1 MNQVNQEQM
10 VVTQIQV
17 MEAGGLNTVAA
28 ASDNKNELRTLLKQ
42 WQQQKE
48 NSRVVNYHKQIEQ
61 VLNEADYDTS
71 KVNKELFDKI
81 YRKNKWSERHKWPI
95 TAWNDFCRYG
105 KDIYPELFPVSC
117 LIEKPK
123 SIIKDGLPV
132 KLEEE
137 IQSIISAH
145 IVRSTAAKLK
155 DDSQKKIITS
165 FGAFRN
171 FVIQQNTGQAINSLS
186 DFTETDALNF
196 KDTLLKTE
204 LSPLTGQK
212 VSINTLMGF
221 LIDLRRIYKMGVSQ
235 KKIKTNIFKDIPIEK
250 HKTAKREFCL
260 TKEQV
265 EKLRT
270 ANAEKLDKMTL
281 DERFLQIRDNTMVSV
296 QYEPALRAE
305 ETVNLCWEDIPA
317 YERSKTNVGSVI
329 VRGSKAR
336 PENHEDKVYILLDRL
351 DADLKQWREVS
362 EEYCKVHNITPP
374 EIVKNDKVYHPIFFS
389 KKGKVLSSETYISS
403 IFANQLKKAGIIL
416 PKGYKTH
423 ILRHSRIT
431 HWVDDGYPFE
441 KVHENARHSDL
452 EETWGYFHSNAKKR
466 IEAVEKVEKLSA
478 EDCVLKTSL
487 LPPKGVLRVMIET
500 IIGYAGKS
508 GTNLQN
514 PIPFNDIEKLLN
526 EKCADYSES
535 NMFYAFREVVDK
547 WQLSRTRTFERLKI
561 LKKQGLINPVCDKN
575 NTRKYLREEIDRI
588 TALVDS
594 RKASTAFG
602 YKEKVPITIPSLA
615 ARGIIESTKIGKLH
629 HYEPAELV
637 EHFYEKNC
645 K

>member
-1 MNQVNQEQM
+1 MNQEQLM
-10 VVTQIQV
+10 VTEGMGI
-17 MEAGGLNTVAA
+17 GGFNTVTAS
-28 ASDNKNELRTLLKQ
+28 SDNRTMLLTLLKQ
-42 WQQQKE
+42 WQQQRE
-48 NSRVVNYHKQIEQ
+48 NSRVVNYHNQIEQ
-61 VLNEADYDTS
+61 VLNETDYDTS
-71 KVNKELFDKI
+71 KVNKELFDEI

-105 KDIYPELFPVSC
+105 REIYSELFPPTC
-117 LIEKPK
+117 TIEKPK
-123 SIIKDGLPV
+123 SMIKDGLPV

-235 KKIKTNIFKDIPIEK
+235 KKIKINIFKDIPIEK

-270 ANAEKLDKMTL
+270 VNADKLDKMTL
-281 DERFLQIRDNTMVSV
+281 DERFLQIRDNTMVSM

-305 ETVNLCWEDIPA
+305 EDVTLCWEDIPV
-317 YERSKTNVGSVI
+317 YERSKSNVGPVVI
-329 VRGSKAR
+329 RGGKAR
-336 PENHEDKVYILLDRL
+336 PENHEDRVYILLDRL
-351 DADLKQWREVS
+351 DSDLLKWKKVS
-362 EEYCKVHNITPP
+362 EEYCKVNNITPP
-374 EIVKNDKVYHPIFFS
+374 EIIKNGKVYHPIFFS

-403 IFANQLKKAGIIL
+403 IFVNQLKKAGISL

-452 EETWGYFHSNAKKR
+452 EETWGYFHCNAKKR
-466 IEAVEKVEKLSA
+466 IEAVEKVEKLA
-478 EDCVLKTSL
+478 PEDCVLKTSL

-500 IIGYAGKS
+500 LTDFAGQHPEMTS
-508 GTNLQN
+508 QGS
-514 PIPFNDIEKLLN
+514 IPFFEIEKLLN
-526 EKCADYSES
+526 EKCADYAKK
-535 NMFYAFREVVDK
+535 NLYYTFRELVDI
-547 WQLSRTRTFERLKI
+547 WHLGRTQTYERIKI
-561 LKKQGLINPVCDKN
+561 LKKQGLLTPVQDKN
-575 NTRKYLREEIDRI
+575 GKEKYLKDQIDYLA
-588 TALVDS
+588 TLVDS
-594 RKASTAFG
+594 RKASMAFG
-602 YKEKVPITIPSLA
+602 YKEKVPTTIPGLA
-615 ARGIIESTKIGKLH
+615 AKGIIKSTKIGKLH

>member
-1 MNQVNQEQM
+1 MM
-10 VVTQIQV
+10 VTQKV
-17 MEAGGLNTVAA
+17 EAGGVYTLAA
-28 ASDNKNELRTLLKQ
+28 PNDNKPKLLTVLKQ
-42 WQQQKE
+42 WQQQRD

-61 VLNEADYDTS
+61 VLNETDYDTS
-71 KVNKELFDKI
+71 KVNKELFDEI

-105 KDIYPELFPVSC
+105 KEIYPDLFPGYC

-123 SIIKDGLPV
+123 SIISGDLPG
-132 KLEEE
+132 KMKEE
-137 IQSIISAH
+137 IQSIMQSH
-145 IVRSTAAKLK
+145 IVRTTAAKLK
-155 DDSQKKIITS
+155 AESQKHILTS
-165 FGAFRN
+165 FGAFRQD
-171 FVIQQNTGQAINSLS
+171 VITVNPSRQIESIS
-186 DFTETDALNF
+186 DFTEEDALHF
-196 KDTLLKTE
+196 KDSLLKE
-204 LSPLTGQK
+204 EKSPLTEQK
-212 VSINTLMGF
+212 VSINTLMSF
-221 LIDLRRIYKMGVSQ
+221 LIDLRRIYKMGAAQ
-235 KKIKTNIFKDIPIEK
+235 KKLKVNIFRDIPIEK

-270 ANAEKLDKMTL
+270 VNVDKLDKMTL
-281 DERFLQIRDNTMVSV
+281 DERFLQIRDNTIVSV

-305 ETVNLCWEDIPA
+305 EAVNLCWEDIPQ
-317 YERSKTNVGSVI
+317 YERSKSNVGPVI
-329 VRGSKAR
+329 IRGGKAR
-336 PENHEDKVYILLDRL
+336 PEMHEDKVYILLDRL
-351 DADLKQWREVS
+351 DSDLLKWKKVS
-362 EEYCKVHNITPP
+362 EEYCKVHNIKPP
-374 EIVKNDKVYHPIFFS
+374 EIVKNGKVYHPIFFS

-403 IFANQLKKAGIIL
+403 IFVNQLKKAGIIL

-500 IIGYAGKS
+500 LTDFAGQHPGMS
-508 GTNLQN
+508 SQGS
-514 PIPFNDIEKLLN
+514 IPFFEIEKLLN
-526 EKCADYSES
+526 EKCADYAEK
-535 NMFYAFREVVDK
+535 NLYYTFRELVDI
-547 WQLSRTRTFERLKI
+547 WHLGRTQTYERIKI
-561 LKKQGLINPVCDKN
+561 LKKQGLLTPVQDK
-575 NTRKYLREEIDRI
+575 TGKEKYLKDQIDYLA
-588 TALVDS
+588 TLVDS

-602 YKEKVPITIPSLA
+602 YKEKVPTTIPDLA
-615 ARGIIESTKIGKLH
+615 AKGIIKSTKIGKLH

-637 EHFYEKNC
+637 EHFYDKNC